1 MNSTSHKLIDYSGKI
16 EFSVKAKK
24 ANIIITGDFCPILRL
39 EPYLL
44 DGNLSAVFS
53 DTLEVFQNSNL
64 NIINLEAVLCGDVTP
79 IQKVGPNLKVNPNI
93 AKQLKNIPVHVA
105 CLSNNHILDYH
116 EAGLTQTIQA
126 LDKEN
131 IKYVGAGSTK
141 IDAETPLFIEVNGVK
156 LCFVN
161 FVVAGA
167 PISFETANTSMLE
180 PRKNC
185 IAIKKAKAEGTIVI
199 PIIHTGKEQVLLPAP
214 GLRDT
219 CKDFIDAG
227 ASAVICHHPHV
238 PQGIEIYEN
247 KPILYSLGNLL
258 FDWDTPEPETDS
270 SFFVELGLDETNIV
284 DLKVHPFAKI
294 SEDGC
299 IGLLKGSDRDQY
311 IDLLN
316 KISEPFTDSQK
327 YEKLWKEQCRIL
339 YKKKYLYKLKRAE
352 NLDSDQDSKARM
364 AASTFHN
371 FFAHQTHVDNLSEI
385 MNMIIKKD
393 MTLDQEANEWLTS
406 LMTTLENFSI
416 TKKGKKS

>member
-1 MNSTSHKLIDYSGKI
+1 MNSTSNYLIDQNGKI
-16 EFSVKAKK
+16 KFFDKTKK

-39 EPYLL
+39 ESYLL
-44 DGNLSAVFS
+44 DGNLAAVFS
-53 DTLEVFQNSNL
+53 DTLEVFQRSNL
-64 NIINLEAVLCGDVTP
+64 NVINLEAVLCGDIAP
-79 IQKVGPNLKVNPNI
+79 IQKVGPNLKVHPDI
-93 AKQLKNIPVHVA
+93 AKQLKKIPVHVA
-105 CLSNNHILDYH
+105 CLSNNHMLDYH
-116 EAGLTQTIQA
+116 ADGLTQTIQA

-131 IKYVGAGSTK
+131 IKYVGAGSSK
-141 IDAETPLFIEVNGVK
+141 EDAEAPLFIDVNGIK
-156 LCFVN
+156 ICFVN

-167 PISFETANTSMLE
+167 PINFEIANTAMLE

-185 IAIKKAKAEGTIVI
+185 IVIKKAKAEGAIVI

-247 KPILYSLGNLL
+247 KPIVYSLGNLL
-258 FDWDTPEPETDS
+258 FDWTTAEPETDS
-270 SFFVELGLDETNIV
+270 SFFVELSLDEKNIV
-284 DLKVHPFAKI
+284 ELQVHPFAKI

-299 IGLLKGSDRDQY
+299 IGLLKGTDYDQY

-316 KISEPFTDSQK
+316 KISEPFTNSQK

-339 YKKKYLYKLKRAE
+339 YTKKYLYKLKRAE
-352 NLDSDQDSKARM
+352 NLDCDQDSKMRM

-371 FFAHQTHVDNLSEI
+371 FFAQQTHVDNLSEI

-393 MTLDQEANEWLTS
+393 MTSDQEANDWLTT
-406 LMTTLENFSI
+406 LMTTLESFSI
-416 TKKGKKS
+416 TKKEKIS